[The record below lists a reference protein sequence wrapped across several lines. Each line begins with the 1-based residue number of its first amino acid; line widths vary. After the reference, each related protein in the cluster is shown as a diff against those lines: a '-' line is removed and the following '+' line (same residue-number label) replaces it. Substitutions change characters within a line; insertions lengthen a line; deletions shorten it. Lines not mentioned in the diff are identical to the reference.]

1 MIVTTPIQVK
11 LPTMM
16 VTRLPSPFDENKL
29 ELWTVEFWQLQIKL
43 YCLFKRAH
51 LTQTRKRKRKKKL
64 IAKEINILLSQLL
77 FNCNTEKQG

>member
-11 LPTMM
+11 LTTMM

-64 IAKEINILLSQLL
+64 IVKEINILSSQLL